1 VTEAAWY
8 EPKAEADYVRA
19 RGWVVGDVLE
29 DTERPAHPRR
39 VRITAIGEQ
48 SVLARQVYPP
58 TNAHGDIHGEG
69 TWTFRGPWA
78 KWSKVPT

>member
-1 VTEAAWY
+1 MTDAAWY

-29 DTERPAHPRR
+29 DTERPAWPRR
-39 VRITAIGEQ
+39 VRITAIGEE
-48 SVLARQVYPP
+48 SVLARQIAPRLE
-58 TNAHGDIHGEG
+58 HEG